1 MITKEVN
8 GYSKQKAYEKTELS
22 VEFEMLKNATQA
34 WKKAGAPIRSKD
46 LTAFMAA
53 YLKDKKAAGAYIVV
67 DAASDD
73 TRLRP
78 YAVLNEVTT
87 GKRKTKTFYHV
98 TEADVKFKEKTVTYE
113 GGVEGTVLVG
123 SASNLGATIAK
134 YDKKN
139 DAIKGM
145 KELIEAENRDYVIEI
160 KKDVVEG
167 QPFAAY
173 GKYTPSKSAK
183 EGKFIFFTNEA

>member
-8 GYSKQKAYEKTELS
+8 AYSKEKAYEKAELN
-22 VEFEMLKNATQA
+22 VEFDYLKNATQA
-34 WKKAGAPIRSKD
+34 WKKAGAPIKTKD
-46 LTAFMAA
+46 LNNFMAN
-53 YLKDKKAAGAYIVV
+53 YLKEKKAAGGYIVV
-67 DAASDD
+67 DPSSDD

-78 YAVLNEVTT
+78 YTVVNEVTT

-98 TEADVKFKEKTVTYE
+98 TEAELKLKEKTVTNE
-113 GGVEGTVLVG
+113 EGVEETVTTAEILD
-123 SASNLGATIAK
+123 LGVSVTK
-134 YDKKN
+134 LDRK
-139 DAIKGM
+139 DAALKAM
-145 KELIEAENRDYVIEI
+145 KELIEENKRDYVIVI

-167 QPFAAY
+167 QPYAAY

>member
-22 VEFEMLKNATQA
+22 VDFEMLKNATQA
-34 WKKAGAPIRSKD
+34 WKKAGAPIKTKD
-46 LTAFMAA
+46 LNAFMAA

-67 DAASDD
+67 DGASDD

-78 YAVLNEVTT
+78 YTVVNEVTT
-87 GKRKTKTFYHV
+87 GKRKTKTFYHI
-98 TEADVKFKEKTVTYE
+98 TEAELKLKEKTVTNDE
-113 GGVEGTVLVG
+113 GQEEVLTT
-123 SASNLGATIAK
+123 AEILNLGVSVTKVDRKDIALK
-134 YDKKN
+134 
-139 DAIKGM
+139 AM
-145 KELIEAENRDYVIEI
+145 KELIEENKRDYVIEI

-167 QPFAAY
+167 QPYAAF

-183 EGKFIFFTNEA
+183 EGKFIFFTNEQ